1 MNDDYNTEKKDKE
14 PLGKDEFSFDI
25 EKSLREMKRA
35 FIDQMK
41 SLKEDIEEIKDE
53 VHSDRNM
60 RKPRPPR
67 RPGPP
72 KNHKGDFPFHMGDEN
87 WGDRFGASIEHY
99 IGGLLDSVGDA
110 IDRSVGSIFQ
120 SPSSHHSRIRSKHR
134 KEKVFVNEEELED
147 FYSKGSAIM
156 GALSDSNRLR
166 MLKELEKQPLRQSDL
181 SEKTNTKG
189 GNFKHHISILKEGG
203 LVRQEGV
210 RERYLLTFAGREA
223 LKLVEFLYARGKKRL
238 QVPVIIDD
246 AEEEE

>member
-1 MNDDYNTEKKDKE
+1 MNDDFNTEKKDKE
-14 PLGKDEFSFDI
+14 ALDKDNSSFDI
-25 EKSLREMKRA
+25 KESIHEMNREFK
-35 FIDQMK
+35 DQMRA
-41 SLKEDIEEIKDE
+41 LKEDIEEIKKDI
-53 VHSDRNM
+53 HSNRDMGKSRP
-60 RKPRPPR
+60 PRPPR
-67 RPGPP
+67 N
-72 KNHKGDFPFHMGDEN
+72 KKGDFSFHMGDED
-87 WGDRFGASIEHY
+87 WGEHFGSSIEHY

-120 SPSSHHSRIRSKHR
+120 SPSSRHSRIKSKHR
-134 KEKVFVNEEELED
+134 KEKVFVAEEELED

-189 GNFKHHISILKEGG
+189 GNFKHHISILKEAG

-223 LKLVEFLYARGKKRL
+223 IKLVEFLYARGKKRL

>member
-14 PLGKDEFSFDI
+14 PLSKDEFSFDI
-25 EKSLREMKRA
+25 EKSLREMKHA
-35 FIDQMK
+35 FKDQMK
-41 SLKEDIEEIKDE
+41 SLKEDIEEIKEE
-53 VHSDRNM
+53 VHSDRDM
-60 RKPRPPR
+60 GKPR
-67 RPGPP
+67 RPRRPKPP
-72 KNHKGDFPFHMGDEN
+72 KKIKGDFAFHMGDED

-120 SPSSHHSRIRSKHR
+120 SPSSRHSRIRSKHR
-134 KEKVFVNEEELED
+134 KQKVFVSEEELED